1 MLRFALALCLT
12 VAASAVS
19 AIEIKEVTS
28 AGGINA
34 WVVEEPSIPFTAL
47 EIRMRGGASLDLPGK
62 RGATNLMMALIEE
75 GSGDMDAQAFQ
86 TKLTK
91 TRLTGCARRF
101 CQALPAT
108 QKAPTALRAAI
119 SIRPLLATTLTAHRL
134 MARSKASTV

>member
-1 MLRFALALCLT
+1 MINLSPAGSFPAKRRPADVAFCLT

-75 GSGDMDAQAFQ
+75 GSGEMDARAFQ
-86 TKLTK
+86 TKLDALAASLSFRASDDTMSIS
-91 TRLTGCARRF
+91 ARF
-101 CQALPAT
+101 LSE
-108 QKAPTALRAAI
+108 KIGRA
-119 SIRPLLATTLTAHRL
+119 SCRER
-134 MARSKASTV
+134 V